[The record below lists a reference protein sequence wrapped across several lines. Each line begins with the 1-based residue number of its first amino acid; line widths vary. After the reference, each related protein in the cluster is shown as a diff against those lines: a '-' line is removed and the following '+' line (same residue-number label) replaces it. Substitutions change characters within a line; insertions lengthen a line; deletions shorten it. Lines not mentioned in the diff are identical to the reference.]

1 MMDNRRRFKVFMF
14 IQEICIRNSN
24 FSCQFIILLSKRKTT
39 IRQMLSV
46 DLNSVSVVKEET
58 KRKILSNIKFEIDA
72 GKIYTIL
79 GKNGSGKSTLIKSLT
94 SLLPKDEYETTGK
107 IIFKATDLLDT
118 TTDKLKKIR
127 KNNIRYVFQDAV
139 NSYDPLIKIKYYF
152 DLTNV
157 SPLKIEELLIYF
169 LLPTYKKISE
179 LHSYELSGGM
189 AQRLLI
195 VLALLA
201 NPDLLILDEP
211 TSGVDYAVMNLILL
225 KMKNFVR
232 DNDKS
237 VLIVTQDINFAL
249 KSSDYIAHLSN
260 GNLSEFFTPDKL
272 INSPEDKV
280 KNFIDS
286 FKEIS
291 NVPA

>member
-1 MMDNRRRFKVFMF
+1 
-14 IQEICIRNSN
+14 
-24 FSCQFIILLSKRKTT
+24 
-39 IRQMLSV
+39 MLSV
-46 DLNSVSVVKEET
+46 DIKSVSISEE
-58 KRKILSNIKFEIDA
+58 KKRRKILSDISFNIET

-94 SLLPKDEYETTGK
+94 ALLPGEEFTSSGK
-107 IIFKATDLLDT
+107 VFFNEMDLLKCPKE
-118 TTDKLKKIR
+118 KLREIR
-127 KNNIRYVFQDAV
+127 KHNIRYVFQDAA
-139 NSYDPLIKIKYYF
+139 NSFDPLKKIKYYF

-157 SPLKIEELLIYF
+157 SPLKIEELLLFF
-169 LLPTYKKISE
+169 LLPPYKKLSM

-211 TSGVDYAVMNLILL
+211 TSEVDYAVMNLILL
-225 KMKNFVR
+225 KVKNFVR
-232 DNDKS
+232 DNNKS

-249 KSSDYIAHLSN
+249 KSSDYIAYLSDKK
-260 GNLSEFFTPDKL
+260 LTKFYTRDEFVTSQD
-272 INSPEDKV
+272 DKV
-280 KNFIDS
+280 KYFIQS

-291 NVPA
+291 DVSAKS